1 MRIPGAVWLRGFFAL
16 KNGRRGKAGCGQ
28 GGYTFSAPP
37 TARLSPAEGGDGREG
52 APERALFPEEGNLW
66 VKNGRNANEEIGKRD
81 FDLLKKDQNSVRT

>member
-1 MRIPGAVWLRGFFAL
+1 MAPGVLCVEKRTQGKGGLRA
-16 KNGRRGKAGCGQ
+16 
-28 GGYTFSAPP
+28 
-37 TARLSPAEGGDGREG
+37 GREG

>member
-1 MRIPGAVWLRGFFAL
+1 MAPGVLCVEKRTQGKGAL
-16 KNGRRGKAGCGQ
+16 PA
-28 GGYTFSAPP
+28 
-37 TARLSPAEGGDGREG
+37 ARLSPAEGGDGREG

>member
-1 MRIPGAVWLRGFFAL
+1 MAPGVLCVEKWT
-16 KNGRRGKAGCGQ
+16 Q
-28 GGYTFSAPP
+28 
-37 TARLSPAEGGDGREG
+37 GDGRED